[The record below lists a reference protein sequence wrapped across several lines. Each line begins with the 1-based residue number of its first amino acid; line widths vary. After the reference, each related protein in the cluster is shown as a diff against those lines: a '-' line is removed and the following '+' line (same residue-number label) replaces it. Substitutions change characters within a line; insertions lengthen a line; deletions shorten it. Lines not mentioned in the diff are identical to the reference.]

1 MRYMV
6 LLFSLLLATTQATAF
21 TSTTCKSTR
30 SELKALSCV
39 VYYEARGASK
49 LDKIATAF
57 VALNRVDHPEFSND
71 LTKVVYKKHQFT
83 WTRGSYSSLI
93 PKNKKAWEESQRIA
107 SLVLN
112 DEVSDPTNG
121 QVYFGKHK
129 MKYMRK
135 VTLRTGVHYYGK

>member
-1 MRYMV
+1 MKHLILV
-6 LLFSLLLATTQATAF
+6 LGLLLSFGGNQAG
-21 TSTTCKSTR
+21 SCKYAR

-83 WTRGSYSSLI
+83 WTRGSYGNLT

-121 QVYFGKHK
+121 QVYFGKYK
-129 MKYMRK
+129 MKYMKK
-135 VTLRTGVHYYGK
+135 VTLRTGVHFYGK

>member
-1 MRYMV
+1 MRYIV
-6 LLFSLLLATTQATAF
+6 LLFSLLFSSTSMAG
-21 TSTTCKSTR
+21 TSTSCKSAI

-39 VYYEARGASK
+39 VYYEARGATK
-49 LDKIATAF
+49 IDKIATAF
-57 VALNRVDHPEFSND
+57 VALNRVDHPDFSDN
-71 LTKVVYKKHQFT
+71 LTKVVYKRHQFT
-83 WTRGSYSSLI
+83 WTRDSYSNLT
-93 PKNKKAWEESQRIA
+93 PKNKAAWQESLRIA

-112 DEVSDPTNG
+112 SRVDDPTNG

>member
-1 MRYMV
+1 MFRKLTALM
-6 LLFSLLLATTQATAF
+6 LLLATTQATAF
-21 TSTTCKSTR
+21 TSTTCKSAH

-93 PKNKKAWEESQRIA
+93 PKNKKAWQESLRIA

-112 DEVSDPTNG
+112 DKLEDPTNG
-121 QVYFGKHK
+121 QVYFGRKK
-129 MKYMRK
+129 MKYMK
-135 VTLRTGVHYYGK
+135 NVTLKTGVHYYGK